1 MHRPI
6 LTCAFLVLS
15 TAAFAQQQ
23 QPSPSDPNQGQY
35 QGQSNPPADDVIVA
49 TQPDQPTPPKAK
61 PHAGKPVTQ
70 SQTQTQTEAQPAPP
84 AATPAGPSSS
94 TQDDAA
100 AARPTSVDPA
110 ANFPDPD
117 VNGTDDGIV
126 GIARPQPAAQPQ
138 PYSAPVG
145 AQPALVSRG
154 SAADPDGD
162 IVRPNPLQPGQLA
175 QGASIR
181 VRLLTRLSTTESQ
194 QGEVFRT
201 RVASDVLQDGQV
213 LIPAGT
219 EIDGRVMQVA
229 SGTMRSHGTILI
241 RPDTVILPDGSRYHL
256 DAQVTGTPGFR
267 TRVNGEGYINPGSRV
282 KRNAILYGGAVGVG
296 ATAGAL
302 IAGPVGAVTGSVIGA
317 GAVTAHIVLKHSE
330 ATLEPGTVLLLT
342 LDNRLD
348 LQSAAAPANPTGN

>member
-1 MHRPI
+1 MYRPI

-15 TAAFAQQQ
+15 TAAFAQQS
-23 QPSPSDPNQGQY
+23 SPPDPNQGQY

-49 TQPDQPTPPKAK
+49 TQPDQPAPHPKAK

-70 SQTQTQTEAQPAPP
+70 IQAQPAPS
-84 AATPAGPSSS
+84 AATPNS

-100 AARPTSVDPA
+100 AAHPTSVNPS

-126 GIARPQPAAQPQ
+126 RIARPQPASQPQ
-138 PYSAPVG
+138 PYSAPTDS
-145 AQPALVSRG
+145 QPALKARG
-154 SAADPDGD
+154 AAADPDGD
-162 IVRPNPLQPGQLA
+162 IVNPNPLQPGQLA

-201 RVASDVLQDGQV
+201 RVANDVLQDGQV
-213 LIPAGT
+213 IIPAGA

-229 SGTMRSHGTILI
+229 SGTIRSHGTILI
-241 RPDTVILPDGSRYHL
+241 RPDTVILADGSRYHL
-256 DAQVTGTPGFR
+256 DAQVTSTPGSR

-302 IAGPVGAVTGSVIGA
+302 IAGPVGAVTGGAIGA

-348 LQSAAAPANPTGN
+348 LQTAAPPANPAGD

>member
-49 TQPDQPTPPKAK
+49 TQPDQPAPHPKAK

-70 SQTQTQTEAQPAPP
+70 TQTQAQPAPP
-84 AATPAGPSSS
+84 AVMPSS

-100 AARPTSVDPA
+100 AHPTSVDPS

-126 GIARPQPAAQPQ
+126 GIAKPQPAAQPQ
-138 PYSAPVG
+138 PNSAPVG
-145 AQPALVSRG
+145 TQPALMSRG
-154 SAADPDGD
+154 AAVDPDGD
-162 IVRPNPLQPGQLA
+162 MVNPNPLQPGQLA

-201 RVASDVLQDGQV
+201 SVASDVLQDGQV
-213 LIPAGT
+213 LIPAGA
-219 EIDGRVMQVA
+219 EIDGRVAQVS
-229 SGTMRSHGTILI
+229 SGTVRSHGTILL
-241 RPDTVILPDGSRYHL
+241 RPDTVILADGSRYHL
-256 DAQVTGTPGFR
+256 DAQVTGTPGSR
-267 TRVNGEGYINPGSRV
+267 TRVNGEGFINPGSRV

-302 IAGPVGAVTGSVIGA
+302 IAGPVGAVTGGAIGA
-317 GAVTAHIVLKHSE
+317 GAVTAHIIFNHSE

-348 LQSAAAPANPTGN
+348 LQAAAPPANPTGN

>member
-1 MHRPI
+1 MHRLI
-6 LTCAFLVLS
+6 LTCAFLVLT

-49 TQPDQPTPPKAK
+49 TQPDQPAPHPKAK
-61 PHAGKPVTQ
+61 PPAGKPVTQ
-70 SQTQTQTEAQPAPP
+70 TQTQPAPP
-84 AATPAGPSSS
+84 AVAPGS
-94 TQDDAA
+94 TQDDA
-100 AARPTSVDPA
+100 AARPTSVDPS

-126 GIARPQPAAQPQ
+126 GIAKPQPSAQPK
-138 PYSAPVG
+138 PSSAPVG
-145 AQPALVSRG
+145 TQPALMARG
-154 SAADPDGD
+154 TAADPDGD
-162 IVRPNPLQPGQLA
+162 MVNPNPLQAGQLA

-213 LIPAGT
+213 IIPAGA
-219 EIDGRVMQVA
+219 EIDGRVAQVA
-229 SGTMRSHGTILI
+229 SGTVRSHGSILL
-241 RPDTVILPDGSRYHL
+241 RPDTVILADGSRYHL
-256 DAQVTGTPGFR
+256 DAQVTSTPGSR
-267 TRVNGEGYINPGSRV
+267 TRVNGEGFINPGSRV
-282 KRNAILYGGAVGVG
+282 KRNALMYGGAVGVG

-302 IAGPVGAVTGSVIGA
+302 IAGPVGAVTGGAIGA
-317 GAVTAHIVLKHSE
+317 GVVTAHIVIKHSE

-348 LQSAAAPANPTGN
+348 LQAAAPPANPTGN

>member
-1 MHRPI
+1 MYRPI

-23 QPSPSDPNQGQY
+23 SSPSDPY
-35 QGQSNPPADDVIVA
+35 QGQSNPPADDVITA
-49 TQPDQPTPPKAK
+49 TQPDQPAPPKAK
-61 PHAGKPVTQ
+61 PRAGKHV
-70 SQTQTQTEAQPAPP
+70 AQPQTPPPASDPAPSASAPP
-84 AATPAGPSSS
+84 AATSHANSPAPPS
-94 TQDDAA
+94 
-100 AARPTSVDPA
+100 SVDPA
-110 ANFPDPD
+110 ANSADPD

-126 GIARPQPAAQPQ
+126 GIAKPQPAAQPQ
-138 PYSAPVG
+138 PQPYSAPAG
-145 AQPALVSRG
+145 TQPTLMSRG
-154 SAADPDGD
+154 SASDPDGD
-162 IVRPNPLQPGQLA
+162 IVNPNPLQPGQLA
-175 QGASIR
+175 QGATIR

-201 RVASDVLQDGQV
+201 SVASDVLQDGQV
-213 LIPAGT
+213 IIPAGA
-219 EIDGRVMQVA
+219 EIDGRVAQVS

-241 RPDTVILPDGSRYHL
+241 RPDTVILADGSRYHL
-256 DAQVTGTPGFR
+256 DAQVSGTPGSR
-267 TRVNGEGYINPGSRV
+267 TRVNGEGFINPGSRV

-348 LQSAAAPANPTGN
+348 LQAAAPPANPTGN

>member
-1 MHRPI
+1 MYRPI

-15 TAAFAQQQ
+15 AAAFAQQQ
-23 QPSPSDPNQGQY
+23 SSPSDPNQGQY

-61 PHAGKPVTQ
+61 PHAGKHV
-70 SQTQTQTEAQPAPP
+70 AQPQTPPP
-84 AATPAGPSSS
+84 ASDVAPS
-94 TQDDAA
+94 AA
-100 AARPTSVDPA
+100 ASSATTTQPDSAASRPTSVDPS

-126 GIARPQPAAQPQ
+126 GVAKPQPAAQPQ
-138 PYSAPVG
+138 PNSATVDS
-145 AQPALVSRG
+145 QPALMSRG
-154 SAADPDGD
+154 AASDPDGD
-162 IVRPNPLQPGQLA
+162 IVNPNPLQPGQLA
-175 QGASIR
+175 QGATIR

-213 LIPAGT
+213 IIPAGA
-219 EIDGRVMQVA
+219 EIDGRVAQVS

-241 RPDTVILPDGSRYHL
+241 RPDTVILADGSRYHL
-256 DAQVTGTPGFR
+256 DAQVTGTPGSR
-267 TRVNGEGYINPGSRV
+267 TRVNGEGFINPGSRV

-317 GAVTAHIVLKHSE
+317 GAVTAHIVFNHSE

-348 LQSAAAPANPTGN
+348 LQAAAPPANPTGN